1 MWYACIISKDEVTKV
16 RYLLSLRGWQMGESW
31 MMPADEF
38 KLVLRYMSIL
48 EAEAIKNRCELKLDF
63 FTYGTGFLP
72 DMGSFVLN

>member
-1 MWYACIISKDEVTKV
+1 MT
-16 RYLLSLRGWQMGESW
+16 L
-31 MMPADEF
+31 ADEF
-38 KLVLRYMSIL
+38 KLALRYMSIL